1 MTTTASYQQRMDA
14 AIRDLILESECQPVL
29 FVGSGMS
36 RRYFGAPNWHELLEY
51 SLSICDDGGYPYAYY
66 KQRFENRLPIIGSE
80 IAKRLHEWAWKS
92 KSKDFPEELFNNEG
106 GVDSFLKYIVSSHL
120 SSITPSVEVMKS
132 TELWPEIDLLSAIRP
147 HAIITTNFDGFLESI
162 FSGYEPI
169 VGQSIIKYNMNS
181 FGEIFKIHGSASDS
195 SSLVLTEADYNNFI
209 RKKKYLSAKLLTYLT
224 EHPVFVFGY
233 SFNDENVASIISDIG
248 EMVANG
254 DGFIPNIFYV
264 KWDPSA
270 SEGKNPPEEYVIG
283 SGDAQYRIRT
293 ILSEDFG
300 WIYKAIASEKEL
312 KSVNTKL
319 VRALAARAYKLI
331 RSDIPKGV
339 LEVDYGV
346 LEQIA
351 DSDDQLPKLLGI
363 TQTSNANMTH
373 PFTLTQVAQRVG
385 FKHWNPANK
394 LIHEIKH
401 RTGIDI
407 RSTDNRYHCQI
418 KSGAKSTIRK
428 WSQEAVEL
436 MKKVKDGEE
445 FSLKMD

>member
-1 MTTTASYQQRMDA
+1 MSTTDSYQQRADA

-29 FVGSGMS
+29 FVGSGIP
-36 RRYFGAPNWHELLEY
+36 RRYFGAPNWHEILEL
-51 SLSICDDGGYPYAYY
+51 SLKLCDDAGFPYAYY
-66 KQRFENRLPIIGSE
+66 RQKFGDNLPLIGSG
-80 IAKRLHEWAWKS
+80 IAQRLHEWAWKS
-92 KSKDFPEELFNNEG
+92 GSSIFPKDLFEKSGQIDT
-106 GVDSFLKYIVSSHL
+106 FLKYIVSSHL
-120 SSITPSVEVMKS
+120 INITPSIDAMKS
-132 TELWPEIDLLSAIRP
+132 SKWWSEIELMAAIRP
-147 HAIITTNFDGFLESI
+147 HAIITTNFDSFLESI

-181 FGEIFKIHGSASDS
+181 FGEIFKIHGSADNPN
-195 SSLVLTEADYNNFI
+195 SLVLTDADYENFL

-233 SFNDENVASIISDIG
+233 SFNDQNVASIISDIG
-248 EMVANG
+248 EIVSSN
-254 DGFIPNIFYV
+254 DGFIPNIFYI
-264 KWDPSA
+264 KWDPEA
-270 SEGKNPPEEYVIG
+270 SEGKNLPEEYVIG
-283 SGDAQYRIRT
+283 SEAGQYRVRT
-293 ILSEDFG
+293 IVAQDFG

-346 LEQIA
+346 LEQVA
-351 DSDDQLPKLLGI
+351 DSDDELPKLLGI
-363 TQTSNANMTH
+363 TQTNNANMTH

-385 FKHWNPANK
+385 YNHWNHANK
-394 LIHEIKH
+394 LIHQIRHK
-401 RTGIDI
+401 TGIDI

-428 WSQEAVEL
+428 WSQEAVDL
-436 MKKVKDGEE
+436 MKKVKSGED